1 MWRDMPKEAYKDYS
15 AARSLIKMAD
25 ASLEKEKYAE
35 FRQQVF
41 SLTHLMVFTDHSINK
56 DFKGTGIG

>member
-1 MWRDMPKEAYKDYS
+1 M
-15 AARSLIKMAD
+15 KMAD

-35 FRQQVF
+35 FRSQVF
-41 SLTHLMVFTDHSINK
+41 SLTHMMVSVRQHINQ

>member
-1 MWRDMPKEAYKDYS
+1 LWRDLPKEFYKDHA

-25 ASLEKEKYAE
+25 ASLEKEKYVE
-35 FRQQVF
+35 FRSQVF
-41 SLTHLMVFTDHSINK
+41 SLTHLLVNTDLNINK